1 MTDKIPF
8 LDVMAAACAAQRI
21 NGRYIKRHEAQTGE
35 LSNGALM
42 REFLHPEMVNFQ
54 VLPED
59 IAQAQEIVEYLN
71 SEMVELIAGTLHN
84 YWQTIV
90 MLTENKDI
98 ARDDYRNAAL
108 IASVPNSYFNA
119 VWREKAMDNL
129 AKMQENSKHI
139 GKIGDTFKGEVTIVS
154 AVFSHN
160 YNKWYHT
167 AEIGGDLINFPFA
180 KRLENN
186 EKIELDGRVYKHEPH
201 NITRLHYVRVKKTLD
216 NP

>member
-1 MTDKIPF
+1 MTDKIAF
-8 LDVMAAACAAQRI
+8 KLVMAAACAAQRT

-71 SEMVELIAGTLHN
+71 SKMVELIAGTLHN

-98 ARDDYRNAAL
+98 AKDDYRNMAL

-119 VWREKAMDNL
+119 ITRETAQETV
-129 AKMQENSKHI
+129 AKMQQTSGHI
-139 GKIGDTFKGEVTIVS
+139 GKIGDNFAGEVTI
-154 AVFSHN
+154 
-160 YNKWYHT
+160 
-167 AEIGGDLINFPFA
+167 EIGRA
-180 KRLENN
+180 H
-186 EKIELDGRVYKHEPH
+186 V
-201 NITRLHYVRVKKTLD
+201 
-216 NP
+216 